1 MENTNL
7 RDWVDYIFSSLE
19 DINKGLSQGNT
30 NENEEVM
37 VFRGKNE
44 VFKSVRIVSWLDAW
58 IKAEKRVG
66 VQQVLKAECILSIFE
81 GHDTM
86 NGN

>member
-1 MENTNL
+1 MIRAMENTNL

-44 VFKSVRIVSWLDAW
+44 VFKSVRIVS
-58 IKAEKRVG
+58 
-66 VQQVLKAECILSIFE
+66 
-81 GHDTM
+81 
-86 NGN
+86 